1 MRITSNKLL
10 AFTFF
15 STIILCLG
23 PSPTLG
29 EDYPS
34 RPIQIIVPY
43 NPGGAVDTVARLIGQ
58 HLSESIGKPVVAENK
73 VGASGNIGAQIAAKS
88 PADGYTLLLAALTTY
103 SINEAMYYKSMGF
116 DLRKDFSPIAVV
128 GNMPLILVVNSS
140 LSVTSV
146 RQLIERAK
154 SKPGELTFASAGNG
168 SIEHAVGEMFQ
179 HYAGIKMLHVPY
191 KGAGQFMIDLLAG
204 RVDMVFATAPTATAN
219 LQGNRLR
226 ALAVAA
232 PRRIPT
238 FPDLPTMSESGMAGF
253 EAGSTYGI
261 LSPAGTPTPIV
272 QRLNSEIKKVL
283 EKPAVKDKFAM
294 LGINIMLNTPVEAGH
309 LINAEVN
316 KWKKTI
322 ADAGI
327 KGE

>member
-1 MRITSNKLL
+1 M
-10 AFTFF
+10 
-15 STIILCLG
+15 
-23 PSPTLG
+23 
-29 EDYPS
+29 
-34 RPIQIIVPY
+34 
-43 NPGGAVDTVARLIGQ
+43 
-58 HLSESIGKPVVAENK
+58 
-73 VGASGNIGAQIAAKS
+73 
-88 PADGYTLLLAALTTY
+88 AALTTY
-103 SINEAMYYKSMGF
+103 SISEAMYYKSMGF

-128 GNMPLILVVNSS
+128 GNMPLILIVNSS
-140 LSVTSV
+140 LRVTSV

-179 HYAGIKMLHVPY
+179 RYVGIKMLHVPY

-238 FPDLPTMSESGMAGF
+238 FPDLPTMNESGVPAF

-261 LSPAGTPTPIV
+261 LAPVGTPATIV
-272 QRLNSEIKKVL
+272 QRLNSEIKKLL
-283 EKPAVKDKFAM
+283 EKTAVKDKFSM

-309 LINAEVN
+309 LINAEVD